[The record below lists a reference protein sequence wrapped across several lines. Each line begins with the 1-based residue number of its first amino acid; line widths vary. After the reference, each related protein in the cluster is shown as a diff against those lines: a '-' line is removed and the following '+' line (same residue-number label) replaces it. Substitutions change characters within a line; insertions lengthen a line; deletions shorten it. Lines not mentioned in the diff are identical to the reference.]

1 MSLAAVQDTDDLK
14 ALYQDLILEHSKQPR
29 NARLIETPTCSAHGN
44 NPLCGDKVTITA
56 TVADDGKLQDVAALG
71 KGCAISMASAS
82 MMTEAMRGL
91 TVAEAQ
97 SVFQAVQQLCTG
109 KIDVAGAQAMAP
121 TQISDHIEKLA
132 ALSGVRNFPVRVK
145 CATLPWHT
153 LISCLAGRTNA
164 STETA

>member
-1 MSLAAVQDTDDLK
+1 MSRAAIQDTDDLK

-29 NARLIETPTCSAHGN
+29 NARLVEAATCTAHGN

-56 TVADDGKLQDVAALG
+56 NVADDGKLQDVAAMG

-82 MMTEAMRGL
+82 MMTEAVRGL

-97 SVFQAVQQLCTG
+97 QVFRAVQHLCTG
-109 KIDVAGAQAMAP
+109 KADVTEAQSMVP
-121 TQISDHIEKLA
+121 THIADHIEKLA

-153 LISCLAGRTNA
+153 LISCLAGQTNA